1 KKKRE
6 PGKPLGIDMY
16 ELTAEEKREYG
27 VGELPTTLRDAVEQ
41 LTTDEVLQRALGSH
55 IYDSFLDL
63 KIEEWN
69 QFCLYVT
76 PWEIMKYLDY

>member
-1 KKKRE
+1 
-6 PGKPLGIDMY
+6 
-16 ELTAEEKREYG
+16 
-27 VGELPTTLRDAVEQ
+27 VEQ